1 MERRLP
7 NLSVLREQLN
17 FRAPS
22 LNFAAARDCGE
33 VQAAGTV

>member
-17 FRAPS
+17 FRKPS
-22 LNFAAARDCGE
+22 LDLAANRLTKAWI
-33 VQAAGTV
+33 TL